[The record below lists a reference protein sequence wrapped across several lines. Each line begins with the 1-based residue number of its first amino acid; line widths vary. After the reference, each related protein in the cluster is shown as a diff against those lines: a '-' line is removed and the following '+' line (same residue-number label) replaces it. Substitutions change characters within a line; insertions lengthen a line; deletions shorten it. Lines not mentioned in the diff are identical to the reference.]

1 MVKALGDILGLTVKR
16 VQFTPDLLPLDI
28 IGTEIYVPHSAEFK
42 LKKGP
47 IFTQILVADEINRA
61 PAKVQAALLEAMQER
76 AVTIGDG
83 TFKLAEPFLVLA
95 TQNPIEQEGTY
106 NLPEAQ
112 MDRFIFKV
120 KVDYGTLGDE
130 IEMMRRAHETIEL
143 RKIMDAQDL
152 LSIKALVST
161 IKIADPLM
169 DYIARLVTATR
180 NPVGCLAGLI
190 EIGASPRASLA
201 FDKVVRVQALMEGR
215 SYGVPQDVKDVAHDI
230 LRHRIRLSYDGEASG
245 WTMDRVIDELLKSVA
260 IP

>member
-1 MVKALGDILGLTVKR
+1 
-16 VQFTPDLLPLDI
+16 
-28 IGTEIYVPHSAEFK
+28 
-42 LKKGP
+42 
-47 IFTQILVADEINRA
+47 
-61 PAKVQAALLEAMQER
+61 
-76 AVTIGDG
+76 
-83 TFKLAEPFLVLA
+83 
-95 TQNPIEQEGTY
+95 
-106 NLPEAQ
+106 
-112 MDRFIFKV
+112 
-120 KVDYGTLGDE
+120 
-130 IEMMRRAHETIEL
+130 
-143 RKIMDAQDL
+143 MDAQDL

-169 DYIARLVTATR
+169 AYIARLVTATR
-180 NPVGCLAGLI
+180 NPVGRLAGLI